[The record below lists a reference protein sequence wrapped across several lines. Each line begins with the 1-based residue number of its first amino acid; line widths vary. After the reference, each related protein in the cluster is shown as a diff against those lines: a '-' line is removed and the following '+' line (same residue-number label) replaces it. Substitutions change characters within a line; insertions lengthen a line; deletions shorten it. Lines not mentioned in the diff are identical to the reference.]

1 MNKAEQ
7 LVKLLIEKKYTVSF
21 LRKVAQVEKW
31 QQE

>member
-7 LVKLLIEKKYTVSF
+7 LVKLLIEKNIQF
-21 LRKVAQVEKW
+21 LLRKVAQVEKW

>member
-7 LVKLLIEKKYTVSF
+7 LVKLLIEKNIQF
-21 LRKVAQVEKW
+21 LLQKVAQVEKW